1 MPLQDPDQL
10 LLNGSKHTSSSLSP
24 NRMSSSLS
32 PTTDVAPTLDD
43 SLDAAMAT
51 KDDGKHSL
59 LQFAMQ
65 YYRKD
70 KFNLS
75 MSSEVNNP
83 KNSSSNADWT
93 WREQMKLVKYSPKP
107 IDSSLI
113 PFHNEQLEK
122 LAIECYHA
130 LLKYMESNSDMEVEA
145 VYTILRVRRGFFV
158 LPSRQVFLPSRHGT
172 EILFYISPWQQLF
185 LPNWHE
191 VTRQAKILHITM
203 ATTLQ
208 NSAKVQ

>member
-32 PTTDVAPTLDD
+32 PTTDVSPTLDD

-83 KNSSSNADWT
+83 KSSSSNADWT

-145 VYTILRVRRGFFV
+145 VYTILRVRLGVFCFAVTSGFFAV
-158 LPSRQVFLPSRHGT
+158 TSWDGSSFL
-172 EILFYISPWQQLF
+172 Y
-185 LPNWHE
+185 
-191 VTRQAKILHITM
+191 ITM
-203 ATTLQ
+203 ATIISTGI
-208 NSAKVQ
+208 S